1 MATILDPSTAPR
13 AQVRDT
19 AETLRALAEGLA
31 ERDWMVQ
38 EAFLPPERI
47 AALRL
52 EAQGLRAR
60 GLFRSAGIGH
70 LAEQRPDIRGDE
82 ILWLEPSTAPLA
94 SRLAGQEFEALRLAV
109 NAATFLG
116 LDEFE
121 GHYAVYPPGAGYAL
135 HLDRF
140 REVNL
145 RVISLVLYLNDAWE
159 PDDGGELRLHPEGGG
174 AVTLSPHGG
183 TLVCFLSERVPHEVL
198 PARRMRQS
206 IAGWFRCRA

>member
-1 MATILDPSTAPR
+1 
-13 AQVRDT
+13 
-19 AETLRALAEGLA
+19 
-31 ERDWMVQ
+31 MVQ
-38 EAFLPPERI
+38 EAFLPQERI

-60 GLFRSAGIGH
+60 GLFRPAGIGH
-70 LAEQRPDIRGDE
+70 LAEPRPDIRGDE
-82 ILWLEPSTAPLA
+82 LLWLEPSTAPLA
-94 SRLAGQEFEALRLAV
+94 ARLAGEEFEALRLAV

-121 GHYAVYPPGAGYAL
+121 GHYAVYPPGTGYAL

-140 REVNL
+140 REQNQ
-145 RVISLVLYLNDAWE
+145 RVISLVLYLNDTWG
-159 PDDGGELRLHPEGGG
+159 PDDGGELRLHPEGGE
-174 AVTLSPHGG
+174 AVSLSPRGG

-206 IAGWFRCRA
+206 IAGWFRRRA